1 MVVDFSKSEDR
12 KKYLIEKLDDLLLG
26 INVNYGS
33 HLMEELASRL
43 QKTVDEF
50 KEELQ
55 DLIGTL
61 KTSNEKK
68 EELLTKIIS
77 GEAEITKI
85 SESEKVEQESEMS
98 QWKKRLERLN

>member
-77 GEAEITKI
+77 REAEITKI

>member
-77 GEAEITKI
+77 GEAETPKT
-85 SESEKVEQESEMS
+85 SEPEKVEQESEMS
-98 QWKKRLERLN
+98 KWEKRLEKLN

>member
-1 MVVDFSKSEDR
+1 MAVDFSKSEDR
-12 KKYLIEKLDDLLLG
+12 KKYLIEKMDDLLLG

-33 HLMEELASRL
+33 NLMEELASRL

-55 DLIGTL
+55 DLIGSL

-77 GEAEITKI
+77 GEADSPKT
-85 SESEKVEQESEMS
+85 SEPEKVEEESEIS
-98 QWKKRLERLN
+98 KWEKRLEGLN

>member
-98 QWKKRLERLN
+98 EWEKRLERLN

>member
-12 KKYLIEKLDDLLLG
+12 KKYLIKKLDDLLLG

-55 DLIGTL
+55 DLIVTL
-61 KTSNEKK
+61 KASNEKK

-77 GEAEITKI
+77 GEAETTKI
-85 SESEKVEQESEMS
+85 SESDKVEQESEMS

>member
-33 HLMEELASRL
+33 HLMEELASLL

-77 GEAEITKI
+77 GEAETTKI
-85 SESEKVEQESEMS
+85 SESDKVEQESEMS
-98 QWKKRLERLN
+98 QWKKRLEKLN

>member
-98 QWKKRLERLN
+98 QWEKRLERLN

>member
-33 HLMEELASRL
+33 HLMEELANRL

-77 GEAEITKI
+77 GEAEIPKT
-85 SESEKVEQESEMS
+85 SESKKVEQQSEMS
-98 QWKKRLERLN
+98 KWEKRLERLN

>member
-1 MVVDFSKSEDR
+1 MAVDFSKSEDR
-12 KKYLIEKLDDLLLG
+12 KKYLIEKMDDLLLG

-50 KEELQ
+50 IEELQ
-55 DLIGTL
+55 DLIGSL

-68 EELLTKIIS
+68 EEILIKIIS
-77 GEAEITKI
+77 GEADSPKT
-85 SESEKVEQESEMS
+85 SEPEKVEEESEIS
-98 QWKKRLERLN
+98 EWEKRLEGLN

>member
-77 GEAEITKI
+77 RKAEITKI

-98 QWKKRLERLN
+98 QWKKRLERLD

>member
-77 GEAEITKI
+77 GEAETTKI

>member
-1 MVVDFSKSEDR
+1 MAVDFSKSEDR
-12 KKYLIEKLDDLLLG
+12 KNYLIEKLDDLLLG

-55 DLIGTL
+55 DLIGSL

-77 GEAEITKI
+77 GEADSPKT
-85 SESEKVEQESEMS
+85 SEPEKVEEESEIS
-98 QWKKRLERLN
+98 EWEKRLEGLN

>member
-50 KEELQ
+50 KKELQ

-77 GEAEITKI
+77 REAEITKI

>member
-1 MVVDFSKSEDR
+1 MAVDFSKPEER
-12 KKYLIEKLDDLLLG
+12 KQYLTERLNDLLLS

-33 HLMEELASRL
+33 KLMEELANRL

-61 KTSNEKK
+61 KISNEKK
-68 EELLTKIIS
+68 EELLTKIIT
-77 GEAEITKI
+77 GEAVI
-85 SESEKVEQESEMS
+85 SQPSGPEKVEEVSEMS
-98 QWKKRLERLN
+98 EWEKRLEGLK

>member
-85 SESEKVEQESEMS
+85 SESEKVEQESELS
-98 QWKKRLERLN
+98 EWEKRLERLN

>member
-55 DLIGTL
+55 DLIVTL

-68 EELLTKIIS
+68 EELLTKIIF
-77 GEAEITKI
+77 GEAETPIT

-98 QWKKRLERLN
+98 KWEKRLERLN

>member
-77 GEAEITKI
+77 GEAETPKI
-85 SESEKVEQESEMS
+85 SESGKVEQESELS
-98 QWKKRLERLN
+98 EWEKRLERLN

>member
-55 DLIGTL
+55 DLIVTL

-77 GEAEITKI
+77 GEAETTKI
-85 SESEKVEQESEMS
+85 SESDKVEQESEMS
-98 QWKKRLERLN
+98 QWKKRLEKLN

>member
-12 KKYLIEKLDDLLLG
+12 KKYLIGKLDDLLLG

-77 GEAEITKI
+77 GEAETTKI
-85 SESEKVEQESEMS
+85 SESDKVEQESEMS
-98 QWKKRLERLN
+98 QWKKRLEKLN

>member
-12 KKYLIEKLDDLLLG
+12 KKYLIKKLDDLLLG

-55 DLIGTL
+55 DLIVTL

-68 EELLTKIIS
+68 EQLLTKIIS
-77 GEAEITKI
+77 REAEITKI
-85 SESEKVEQESEMS
+85 SESEKVEQESEIS

>member
-33 HLMEELASRL
+33 HLMEELANRL

-77 GEAEITKI
+77 GEAETTKI

>member
-77 GEAEITKI
+77 GEAETTKI
-85 SESEKVEQESEMS
+85 SESDKVEQESEMS

>member
-50 KEELQ
+50 KDELQ

-77 GEAEITKI
+77 GEAETTKI

-98 QWKKRLERLN
+98 QWKKRLEKLN

>member
-1 MVVDFSKSEDR
+1 MAVDFSKSEDR
-12 KKYLIEKLDDLLLG
+12 KKYLVEKLDDLLLG

-33 HLMEELASRL
+33 HLMEELANRL

-55 DLIGTL
+55 DLIGSL

-68 EELLTKIIS
+68 EELLAKIIS
-77 GEAEITKI
+77 GEADSHKTSEPESVEEKSEI
-85 SESEKVEQESEMS
+85 SEWE
-98 QWKKRLERLN
+98 KRLEGSN

>member
-77 GEAEITKI
+77 GEAETPKT
-85 SESEKVEQESEMS
+85 SEPEKVEQESEMS
-98 QWKKRLERLN
+98 KWEKRLERLN

>member
-77 GEAEITKI
+77 GEDEITKI

-98 QWKKRLERLN
+98 KWEKRLERLN

>member
-77 GEAEITKI
+77 GEAETTKI

-98 QWKKRLERLN
+98 KWEKRLERLN

>member
-1 MVVDFSKSEDR
+1 MAVDFSKSEDR
-12 KKYLIEKLDDLLLG
+12 KKYLIEKMDDLLLG

-55 DLIGTL
+55 DLIGSL

-77 GEAEITKI
+77 GEADSPKT
-85 SESEKVEQESEMS
+85 SEPEKVEEESEIS
-98 QWKKRLERLN
+98 EWEKRLEGLN

>member
-33 HLMEELASRL
+33 HLMEELANRL

>member
-1 MVVDFSKSEDR
+1 MAVDFSKSEDR
-12 KKYLIEKLDDLLLG
+12 KNYLIEKLDDLLLG

-55 DLIGTL
+55 DLIGSL

-68 EELLTKIIS
+68 EEILIKIIS
-77 GEAEITKI
+77 GEADSPKT
-85 SESEKVEQESEMS
+85 SEPEKVEEESEIS
-98 QWKKRLERLN
+98 EWEKRLEGLN

>member
-50 KEELQ
+50 KKELQ

-77 GEAEITKI
+77 GEAETPKT

-98 QWKKRLERLN
+98 KWEKRLERLN

>member
-77 GEAEITKI
+77 GEAEIPKT
-85 SESEKVEQESEMS
+85 SESKKVEQQSEMS
-98 QWKKRLERLN
+98 KWEKRLERLN

>member
-77 GEAEITKI
+77 GEAETTKI
-85 SESEKVEQESEMS
+85 SESDKVEQESEMS
-98 QWKKRLERLN
+98 QWKKRLEKLN

>member
-77 GEAEITKI
+77 GEAETTKI

-98 QWKKRLERLN
+98 QWEKRLERLN

>member
-1 MVVDFSKSEDR
+1 MAVDFSKSEDR
-12 KKYLIEKLDDLLLG
+12 KNYLIEKLDDLLLG

-55 DLIGTL
+55 DLIGSL

-68 EELLTKIIS
+68 EEILIKIIS
-77 GEAEITKI
+77 GEADSPKT
-85 SESEKVEQESEMS
+85 SEPEKVEEESEIS
-98 QWKKRLERLN
+98 KWEKRLEGLN

>member
-77 GEAEITKI
+77 REAEITKI

-98 QWKKRLERLN
+98 EWEKRLERLN